1 MKKNA
6 CRICDQKILVS
17 SADFAELCIV
27 CGTEFREM
35 MIAVA
40 ELSAEIA
47 NAYGVKRG
55 TRLRKRSL
63 PGIPMEEI
71 AIRMELNR
79 IKKKK

>member
-1 MKKNA
+1 MKRNT
-6 CRICDQKILVS
+6 CRICDKRILVS
-17 SADFAELCIV
+17 SADFGELCIV
-27 CGTEFREM
+27 CGSEFREM

-40 ELSAEIA
+40 ELSAEIE

-55 TRLRKRSL
+55 TRQRKRPV
-63 PGIPMEEI
+63 PGVPIEEI

>member
-1 MKKNA
+1 MRRKS
-6 CRICDQKILVS
+6 CRICDQKILVT
-17 SADFAELCIV
+17 SADFTELCIV
-27 CGTEFREM
+27 CGNEFREM

-47 NAYGVKRG
+47 SAYGVKTG
-55 TRLRKRSL
+55 KTRKQPL
-63 PGIPMEEI
+63 PGVPIEEI

>member
-1 MKKNA
+1 
-6 CRICDQKILVS
+6 
-17 SADFAELCIV
+17 
-27 CGTEFREM
+27 M

-47 NAYGVKRG
+47 NAYGVKTG
-55 TRLRKRSL
+55 KTRKRPL
-63 PGIPMEEI
+63 PGVPIEEI